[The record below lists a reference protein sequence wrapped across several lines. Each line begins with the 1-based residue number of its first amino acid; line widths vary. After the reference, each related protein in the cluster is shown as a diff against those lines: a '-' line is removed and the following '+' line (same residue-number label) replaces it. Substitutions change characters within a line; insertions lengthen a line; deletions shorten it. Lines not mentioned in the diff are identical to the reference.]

1 MKNMERL
8 QRGFTLIE
16 LMIVIAIVS
25 ILVALAVPAYQ
36 DYTVRAKVSECMAA
50 SAVPKILI
58 SEYRQTNTTWP
69 PSKEAAGFSNFSTNI
84 SEFCS
89 IYAYYNTH
97 GDFYVRVDSAAVGI
111 PIAARVIPVLS
122 PILRDGGTIDWL
134 CTRGFTSVDSM
145 KYLPS
150 ACRADNIWQN

>member
-1 MKNMERL
+1 MKNMDRL

-36 DYTVRAKVSECMAA
+36 DYTIRAKVTECMAA

-58 SEYRQTNTTWP
+58 SEYQQTNVQWP
-69 PSKEAAGFSNFSTNI
+69 PTKEAAGFSNFSTNI
-84 SEFCS
+84 STFCS

-111 PIAARVIPVLS
+111 PVGSRVIPVLS
-122 PILRDGGTIDWL
+122 PVLSENGTINWL
-134 CTRGFTSVDSM
+134 CTKGFTTIDAI
-145 KYLPS
+145 KYLP
-150 ACRADNIWQN
+150 ATCRADNIWAN